1 MPTEVENAI
10 TIVAPK
16 LRPLDDRVAVR
27 RDDAQDKTDGGILL
41 PDNAREKVNRGTV
54 MAIGKG
60 RLIDDG
66 TRATPQVEPGDRV
79 LFSQYAG
86 EELTIDD
93 ESWLLIR
100 ESEILG
106 VVEYE

>member
-1 MPTEVENAI
+1 MPTEVENA
-10 TIVAPK
+10 VAIAAPS

-27 RDDAQDKTDGGILL
+27 RDDAQDKTDGGIFL

-54 MAIGKG
+54 MAIGEG
-60 RLIDDG
+60 RLNDDG
-66 TRATPQVEPGDRV
+66 TRATPQVRIGDRV

-86 EELTIDD
+86 DELEIDG

-100 ESEILG
+100 ETEILG
-106 VVEYE
+106 VIE